1 VASHGMNDICS
12 LNLARLVMHQIV
24 FLAYDGFQILDVTGP
39 ASVFAEAS
47 EIAGTRHYD
56 IVVASLSGGLVA
68 SGSGIEIATAKSKDV
83 PLGRASSIIIPGASE
98 GPLRVAMTTGHS
110 AWIASNSA
118 GAARICS
125 VCTGAFLLA
134 ASGILP
140 AGRITTHWMATGR
153 LSTMFPKLTVDER
166 ALYVRDGRVW
176 TSAGVSTGIDM
187 ALALVEEDFG
197 RSLATKVAKK
207 LVLQSRRPGHQSQ
220 FSTLLELQDGAY
232 AELTDWISNNLNADL
247 SLEALAARCAQ
258 STRTF
263 HRKFSRETGM
273 SPAALVEH
281 LRLDRARS
289 LLEAGESVK
298 TAASVSGFGSL
309 DRLGRCFVR
318 RFNLTPSQYRLLHA
332 SQ

>member
-1 VASHGMNDICS
+1 M
-12 LNLARLVMHQIV
+12 RTIV
-24 FLAYDGFQILDVTGP
+24 FIAFDGFQILDVTGP

-47 EIAGTRHYD
+47 EIAGTCHYE
-56 IVVASLSGGLVA
+56 IVVASLSGGVVA
-68 SGSGIEIATAKSKDV
+68 SGSGIEIATANAHEIALDH
-83 PLGRASSIIIPGASE
+83 ASTIIVPGASE
-98 GPLRVAMTTGHS
+98 GPLRKAMASGVIE
-110 AWIASNSA
+110 WVASNN
-118 GAARICS
+118 GEAARVCS

-140 AGRITTHWMATGR
+140 VGRITTHWMATDR
-153 LSTMFPKLTVDER
+153 LSAMFPTLTVDDK

-220 FSTLLELQDGAY
+220 FSALLELQDSAY
-232 AELTDWISNNLNADL
+232 AELIEWIANNLDADL
-247 SLEALAARCAQ
+247 SLEALAARSAQ

-263 HRKFSRETGM
+263 HRKFSHDTGM
-273 SPAALVEH
+273 SPSAVVEH
-281 LRLDRARS
+281 LRLDCART

-298 TAASVSGFGSL
+298 SAATASGFGSL

-318 RFNLTPSQYRLLHA
+318 RFNLTPSQYRLLHSA
-332 SQ
+332 Q